1 MSLLL
6 LLSVVSDA
14 IDVGDVIL
22 PLFLALNKAFDTVN
36 YHKLLRQFENYIV
49 GGF

>member
-14 IDVGDVIL
+14 IDVGDVI
-22 PLFLALNKAFDTVN
+22 PALFLDFQKAFDNVN
-36 YHKLLRQFENYIV
+36 YH
-49 GGF
+49 